1 MSLVVSLNEA
11 VDLLFYGIDKA
22 DWSSITEAYFVLTGK
37 ELPVPSAS
45 NDSDNTTVML
55 QKMMDRLNKLE
66 NNNKPTRNKKKAS
79 SKVESQEDEFVAGP
93 SRQSSRTVVKK
104 NRENKF
110 ESMQDAVAEA
120 ERERG
125 FDKIDDNVKPVE
137 RNRKSYT
144 PKQVKCG
151 ECGSS
156 NQVHP
161 LFVRDNYVCD
171 RCIQRRGG

>member
-1 MSLVVSLNEA
+1 MSLVVSLNEI

-22 DWSSITEAYFVLTGK
+22 DWSAITEAYFVLTGK
-37 ELPVPSAS
+37 ELPVPSIPDDGDDTAA
-45 NDSDNTTVML
+45 ML

-66 NNNKPTRNKKKAS
+66 NNNKPTRNKKKATP
-79 SKVESQEDEFVAGP
+79 KVENQEDDFSAGP
-93 SRQSSRTVVKK
+93 SRQSSRTVVKQ

-110 ESMQDAVAEA
+110 ESMKDAVAEA

-125 FDKIDDNVKPVE
+125 FDKINDDVKPVE

-151 ECGSS
+151 ECGTS

>member
-45 NDSDNTTVML
+45 NDGDDTTAML

>member
-1 MSLVVSLNEA
+1 MSLVVSLNEV

-22 DWSSITEAYFVLTGK
+22 DWSAITEAYSVLTGK
-37 ELPVPSAS
+37 ELPTPSTTS
-45 NDSDNTTVML
+45 NEDDTATML

-66 NNNKPTRNKKKAS
+66 NNNKSTRSKKKDSPKIENKKDDFS
-79 SKVESQEDEFVAGP
+79 TGTN
-93 SRQSSRTVVKK
+93 RQSSRTVVKQ

-110 ESMQDAVAEA
+110 ESMRDVLAEA
-120 ERERG
+120 EHERG
-125 FDKIDDNVKPVE
+125 FDKIDDNIKPVE
-137 RNRKSYT
+137 RNRKSYK
-144 PKQVKCG
+144 PKQINCG

-161 LFVRDNYVCD
+161 MFVRDNYVCD

>member
-37 ELPVPSAS
+37 ELPVPSTS
-45 NDSDNTTVML
+45 NDSDDTTVML